1 MKKKRLRGTKLYV
14 PKICVGTFQFTTGW
28 KKSFEKKTLKNC
40 LKICEKN
47 DSRFIDTADSYQ
59 NGNVENEI
67 GKYLKYKKRKKW
79 IIATKFGQLNGY
91 EFDKIEKNLN
101 SSLRRL
107 RTHYID
113 IYYFHSGTRKQFL
126 NKKLWNYL
134 NHKVKIGKIKYLGY
148 SLSFKELMKFKKKDF
163 RLFKKF
169 NIKILQV
176 VYNPLF
182 SIAKKKIFQSAL
194 KHNISV
200 IVRGSLA
207 KGLLSSRH
215 LNLNNFDLKRF
226 KQKKIKLSNNKFYSL
241 TNYMQNTKKNPIKL
255 TFNNILKNKAVD
267 SLVVGINN
275 EKQLKENLSFF
286 K

>member
-1 MKKKRLRGTKLYV
+1 M
-14 PKICVGTFQFTTGW
+14 
-28 KKSFEKKTLKNC
+28 
-40 LKICEKN
+40 
-47 DSRFIDTADSYQ
+47 
-59 NGNVENEI
+59 
-67 GKYLKYKKRKKW
+67 
-79 IIATKFGQLNGY
+79 
-91 EFDKIEKNLN
+91 
-101 SSLRRL
+101 
-107 RTHYID
+107 
-113 IYYFHSGTRKQFL
+113 
-126 NKKLWNYL
+126 
-134 NHKVKIGKIKYLGY
+134 
-148 SLSFKELMKFKKKDF
+148 
-163 RLFKKF
+163 KF

>member
-40 LKICEKN
+40 IKICEKN

-126 NKKLWNYL
+126 N
-134 NHKVKIGKIKYLGY
+134 
-148 SLSFKELMKFKKKDF
+148 KELMKFKKKDF